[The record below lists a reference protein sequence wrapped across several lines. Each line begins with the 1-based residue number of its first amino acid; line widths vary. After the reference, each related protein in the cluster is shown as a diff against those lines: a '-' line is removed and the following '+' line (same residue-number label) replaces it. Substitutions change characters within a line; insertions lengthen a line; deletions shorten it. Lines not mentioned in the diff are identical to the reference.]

1 MGDRREVNDMFV
13 PTTDGIRI
21 TLPAGLVEFLQDV
34 PTALDHVGSTPD
46 DPAADRFR
54 VPVYLDDGE
63 SNDEFWRWMGTEL
76 DESRAADR
84 SAFSLILESADQ
96 GVVASLGEASGFL
109 RVLVEIRLA
118 LAARLGVQVEADYQ
132 KLDHTDAV
140 VLDTLAELQVLLL
153 QAMSS

>member
-1 MGDRREVNDMFV
+1 MSDLFV
-13 PTTDGIRI
+13 PTSDGIRI
-21 TLPAGLVEFLQDV
+21 TLPQGLVEFLRDV
-34 PTALDHVGSTPD
+34 PTALDHVGSTPN

-63 SNDEFWRWMGTEL
+63 SNDEFWRWMGSEL

-84 SAFSLILESADQ
+84 SAFAFILESAEQ
-96 GVVASLGEASGFL
+96 GVVASLGQASGFL

-132 KLDHTDAV
+132 ELDHTDAV
-140 VLDTLAELQVLLL
+140 VLDTLAELQVLFL